1 MAIQRLLLLLP
12 VAGAAFVAA
21 SPLPRPASVRPVL
34 PRASVPVAVVPPPLA
49 AALPPA
55 VSTLRGG
62 LLAARAPESLFNLLF
77 LGLSGA
83 CAALVVG
90 TRSQQQSGDSDTP
103 AEKPEMVKAVSAL
116 KWRFLAVF
124 WLYKMADWLQGPY
137 FYDVYAS
144 KIING
149 VQVNSEGVARLFLMG
164 FGSTAVFGAAI
175 GGLVDS
181 AGRKRGSLAFA
192 LMYTLSALS
201 TRASTLPLLLGG
213 RLVGGIGTSLLFSV
227 RRRRA
232 IRRRAIRRAILS
244 ARNSVRN
251 SPTAASHF
259 PQAPEAWLVS
269 EHTRRALPPAAL
281 SQIFGL
287 AYFGDSLVAIGA
299 GQLAGA
305 VASKRG
311 PVAPFELSTLFLAAG
326 AAIVAATWGENFG
339 GSAKKEA
346 KEGEKEEGN
355 SAGALVGEAIGEMK
369 KDKKI
374 LLVGAVQVTG
384 CPLPPPLSPPSPPP
398 PSPPPPHLLR
408 LPPPCRRS
416 SRAQCTSSYC
426 SGRRR

>member
-1 MAIQRLLLLLP
+1 M
-12 VAGAAFVAA
+12 
-21 SPLPRPASVRPVL
+21 
-34 PRASVPVAVVPPPLA
+34 
-49 AALPPA
+49 
-55 VSTLRGG
+55 
-62 LLAARAPESLFNLLF
+62 
-77 LGLSGA
+77 
-83 CAALVVG
+83 
-90 TRSQQQSGDSDTP
+90 
-103 AEKPEMVKAVSAL
+103 
-116 KWRFLAVF
+116 
-124 WLYKMADWLQGPY
+124 
-137 FYDVYAS
+137 
-144 KIING
+144 
-149 VQVNSEGVARLFLMG
+149 
-164 FGSTAVFGAAI
+164 
-175 GGLVDS
+175 
-181 AGRKRGSLAFA
+181 
-192 LMYTLSALS
+192 
-201 TRASTLPLLLGG
+201 
-213 RLVGGIGTSLLFSV
+213 
-227 RRRRA
+227 
-232 IRRRAIRRAILS
+232 
-244 ARNSVRN
+244 RN
-251 SPTAASHF
+251 SPTAASLL
-259 PQAPEAWLVS
+259 QAPEAWLVS

-384 CPLPPPLSPPSPPP
+384 CPLPLPPPSPPSPPP

-416 SRAQCTSSYC
+416 SRAQCTSSC
-426 SGRRR
+426 FSGRRR